1 MNDIVKCSDELKYSM
16 YADDACVWSANKNLQ
31 DSVAIMNSEL
41 TRINK
46 WMSSNCLTLN
56 KDKCEYVVFKNKSNR
71 VPDASVHISIDDLTL
86 TRRHFTKYLGLYI
99 DERLSW
105 DVHINYVIRKIS
117 IYAPILYNIR
127 GSPTRDSLEIW
138 NYFTIAWYTLL

>member
-1 MNDIVKCSDELKYSM
+1 MNDIVKCSDDLKYSM

-31 DSVAIMNSEL
+31 DSVAIINREL
-41 TRINK
+41 IIINK

-56 KDKCEYVVFKNKSNR
+56 RDKCEYVVFKNKSNR
-71 VPDASVHISIDDLTL
+71 VPDAGVHISTDAALTS
-86 TRRHFTKYLGLYI
+86 RPFTKYLRLYI

-117 IYAPILYNIR
+117 KYVPILYNIR
-127 GSPTRDSLEIW
+127 GSLTRDSLK
-138 NYFTIAWYTLL
+138 LL